1 MSLKTVKKLYD
12 AQDYRAV
19 LEYFKNRTA
28 RNRDERNLIA
38 MSLFYIGDT
47 EKAVEVLRA
56 LTIDEPNYWGY
67 ANNLGLI
74 YLRKQDYSSAL
85 EMLKKALKLEHP
97 LSERE
102 AILLNIGSAHG
113 EMGNLEDAFDVWKS
127 IKGPKK

>member
-47 EKAVEVLRA
+47 EKAVEVLRG

-74 YLRKQDYSSAL
+74 YRSN
-85 EMLKKALKLEHP
+85 
-97 LSERE
+97 RT
-102 AILLNIGSAHG
+102 
-113 EMGNLEDAFDVWKS
+113 
-127 IKGPKK
+127 